1 VAEDNGTARKEQFER
16 FGYEQSGSG
25 PYPRDAADLLTE
37 VARRGGSDLHV
48 AVGRRPTM
56 RFSGVL
62 EQLDAPVLS
71 PADTHALVRSIMT
84 DEQHDTFEHDWE
96 CDFAYSVSGV
106 ARFRINAYW
115 QRGTVGAACR
125 YLPPTIGSFEELGL
139 PPVLEDL
146 ALRPRG
152 LVLVTG
158 PTGAGKTTTLASV
171 VDYINTNR
179 CVHIITVEDPIEYVH
194 QHKSSIVTQ
203 REVGSDTKA
212 FSTALRYV
220 LREDPDVVM
229 IGEMRDLD
237 TISAALTAAETGHL
251 VFATLHTQDS
261 AQTID
266 RVIDVFPSAQQQQV
280 RIQLASTLMG
290 IVSQQ
295 LVPTVDG
302 CSRVLACEVLIPTPA
317 VRNLIRESKT
327 HQLGTIL
334 QTGRQ
339 YGMITMDESLA
350 DKYRAGLI
358 TYDMALA
365 QALDPAFLR
374 TMIQPP
380 AEEPRAWGDDLG
392 GPNPR

>member
-1 VAEDNGTARKEQFER
+1 MTDNSGTTRKEQYQR
-16 FGYEQSGSG
+16 FGLQETG
-25 PYPRDAADLLTE
+25 PDVYPRDICDLLAE
-37 VARRGGSDLHV
+37 VATRGGSDLHL
-48 AVGRRPTM
+48 AVGRQPTM
-56 RFSGVL
+56 RRNGVL
-62 EQLDAPVLS
+62 VELDGPVLS
-71 PADTHALVRSIMT
+71 PRHTHALVRSIMT
-84 DEQHDTFEHDWE
+84 EEERDALENVWE

-115 QRGTVGAACR
+115 QRGAVGAACR
-125 YLPPTIGSFEELGL
+125 YLPPEIGSFEELGL
-139 PPVLEDL
+139 PAVLEEL
-146 ALRPRG
+146 SMRPRG

-158 PTGAGKTTTLASV
+158 PTGAGKTTTLASI

-179 CVHIITVEDPIEYVH
+179 SVHIITIEDPIEYVH
-194 QHKSSIVTQ
+194 SHKRSIVTQ
-203 REVGSDTKA
+203 REVGSDTKG
-212 FSTALRYV
+212 FGNALRYV

-237 TISAALTAAETGHL
+237 TIQAALTAAETGHL
-251 VFATLHTQDS
+251 VFATLHTQDA

-295 LVPTVDG
+295 LVPTADG
-302 CSRVLACEVLIPTPA
+302 MDRVLACEVLIPTTA

-327 HQLGTIL
+327 HQLATIL
-334 QTGRQ
+334 QTGHQ
-339 YGMITMDESLA
+339 YGMMTMDESLA
-350 DKYRAGLI
+350 AKYREGLI

-374 TMIQPP
+374 TVIAP
-380 AEEPRAWGDDLG
+380 PRAGHPAPGASEDV
-392 GPNPR
+392 PRAR